1 MDKPVVH
8 TATGKIGRTPANH
21 PARDFSHTEVA
32 LTLLPDGQVRGH
44 STAQMEGYVQVSSR
58 SSQFATLNREQANT
72 VNRMLD
78 RYQESG
84 TGEITSSAP
93 LDLDSPWQVSSVF
106 QLDAVVNLPGP
117 SAMTLPVGVTP
128 GRIKGMAHYK
138 PPAAR
143 RFPSACG
150 SGKHSESI
158 SLQLPARVQ
167 VERIPSNVNFRRGPL
182 AYTASYT
189 LEGSLIKVHRE
200 FVSHR
205 TLPTCDESDDKD
217 WAALRDVL
225 RQDLRAQIFLK

>member
-1 MDKPVVH
+1 M
-8 TATGKIGRTPANH
+8 
-21 PARDFSHTEVA
+21 
-32 LTLLPDGQVRGH
+32 TLLPDGQVSGR

-58 SSQFATLNREQANT
+58 GSQFATLNREPVNT

-84 TGEITSSAP
+84 TGEIKSSPP

-158 SLQLPARVQ
+158 SLQLPAHVQ
-167 VERIPSNVNFRRGPL
+167 VERIPSNVNFRLGPL
-182 AYTASYT
+182 TYTASYA

-205 TLPTCDESDDKD
+205 TRPTCDERDDKD
-217 WAALRDVL
+217 WAALREAL
-225 RQDLRAQIFLK
+225 RHDLRAQIFLK